1 MESVTGH
8 AEWAPLRSLSFAH
21 HLTTC
26 LLIRFWVTHDASA
39 SKGAASQPQNDHML
53 APGPSHIAKYD
64 LWLRFLRCGQASRKL
79 EAAQASSLV
88 EKQLVIPAIA

>member
-1 MESVTGH
+1 MQ
-8 AEWAPLRSLSFAH
+8 EWAPLRSLSFAH

-64 LWLRFLRCGQASRKL
+64 LWLRFLHRGQASRKL
-79 EAAQASSLV
+79 TAAQVSSRA
-88 EKQLVIPAIA
+88 EEQLVNTAIA